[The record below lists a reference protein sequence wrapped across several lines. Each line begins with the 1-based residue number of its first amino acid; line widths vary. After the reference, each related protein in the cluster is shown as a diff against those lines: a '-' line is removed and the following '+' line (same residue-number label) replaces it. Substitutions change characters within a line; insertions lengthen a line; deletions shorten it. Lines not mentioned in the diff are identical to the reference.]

1 MLPDPGCYKERYR
14 MAAGSAVGLFTG
26 LMTIGLAFLTG
37 APWVVGIVIAAAFLA
52 LMGPGLAVRRMIAL
66 RADVPPNPGPQP
78 QTSASAVVVT
88 IECLAALPPAA
99 AELPAVG
106 AIRRSRRFAAP
117 R

>member
-1 MLPDPGCYKERYR
+1 MLPDPGCYEERYR

-66 RADVPPNPGPQP
+66 RAGRVVIAAGLNRPG
-78 QTSASAVVVT
+78 
-88 IECLAALPPAA
+88 
-99 AELPAVG
+99 G
-106 AIRRSRRFAAP
+106 ADRAPGRMCHCAGRRSRSGSDR
-117 R
+117 